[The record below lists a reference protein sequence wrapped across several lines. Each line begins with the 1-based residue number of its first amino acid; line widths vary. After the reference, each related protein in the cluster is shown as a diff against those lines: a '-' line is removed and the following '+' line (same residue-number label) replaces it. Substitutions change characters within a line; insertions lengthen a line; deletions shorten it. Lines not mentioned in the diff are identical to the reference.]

1 MGGDRIRRVIIL
13 ELQEE
18 DGEVFE
24 DFLSFLQDHPEI
36 ENCKQNKDSI
46 ISLPGLEIYP
56 RQRRVFRNQQEIPL
70 TKTEYEILIYLFQNS
85 NHVLTHSQIYERIW
99 REPDYG
105 EARKLVSHHVQAI
118 RRKLN
123 LKQDSGVY
131 LRASVMWGTASRE
144 RNEGQQPEPG
154 CCFLLSFSPEEAESV
169 GALPVLP
176 HLEV

>member
-56 RQRRVFRNQQEIPL
+56 RQRRVYRNEQEIPL
-70 TKTEYEILIYLFQNS
+70 TKTEYEILLYLFQNS

-99 REPDYG
+99 QEPDYG

-123 LKQDSGVY
+123 LNPDSGVY
-131 LRASVMWGTASRE
+131 LRCIRDVGYSFE
-144 RNEGQQPEPG
+144 RKK
-154 CCFLLSFSPEEAESV
+154 
-169 GALPVLP
+169 
-176 HLEV
+176 

>member
-70 TKTEYEILIYLFQNS
+70 TKTEYEILIYLLIPELQPCLNAQP
-85 NHVLTHSQIYERIW
+85 NL
-99 REPDYG
+99 
-105 EARKLVSHHVQAI
+105 RKDLAGTG
-118 RRKLN
+118 L
-123 LKQDSGVY
+123 
-131 LRASVMWGTASRE
+131 WG
-144 RNEGQQPEPG
+144 GP
-154 CCFLLSFSPEEAESV
+154 
-169 GALPVLP
+169 
-176 HLEV
+176 

>member
-56 RQRRVFRNQQEIPL
+56 RQRRVYRNEQEIPL
-70 TKTEYEILIYLFQNS
+70 TKTEYEILLYLFQNS

-99 REPDYG
+99 QEPDVYK
-105 EARKLVSHHVQAI
+105 RQA
-118 RRKLN
+118 
-123 LKQDSGVY
+123 
-131 LRASVMWGTASRE
+131 M
-144 RNEGQQPEPG
+144 
-154 CCFLLSFSPEEAESV
+154 C
-169 GALPVLP
+169 
-176 HLEV
+176 

>member
-56 RQRRVFRNQQEIPL
+56 RQRRVYRNEQEIPL
-70 TKTEYEILIYLFQNS
+70 TKTEYEILLYLFQNS
-85 NHVLTHSQIYERIW
+85 NHVLTHSQI
-99 REPDYG
+99 
-105 EARKLVSHHVQAI
+105 
-118 RRKLN
+118 
-123 LKQDSGVY
+123 
-131 LRASVMWGTASRE
+131 
-144 RNEGQQPEPG
+144 
-154 CCFLLSFSPEEAESV
+154 LS
-169 GALPVLP
+169 
-176 HLEV
+176 

>member
-56 RQRRVFRNQQEIPL
+56 RQRRVYRNEQEIPL
-70 TKTEYEILIYLFQNS
+70 TKTEYEILLYLFQNS

-105 EARKLVSHHVQAI
+105 EARKLVSHHVRGSSLNQAAASFYS
-118 RRKLN
+118 LA
-123 LKQDSGVY
+123 LKK
-131 LRASVMWGTASRE
+131 LRASVRCPFCHTSKWRW
-144 RNEGQQPEPG
+144 
-154 CCFLLSFSPEEAESV
+154 F
-169 GALPVLP
+169 PVEFP
-176 HLEV
+176 VVPT

>member
-36 ENCKQNKDSI
+36 ESCKQNKDSI

-56 RQRRVFRNQQEIPL
+56 RQRRVYRNEQEIPL
-70 TKTEYEILIYLFQNS
+70 TKTEYEILLYLFQNS

-123 LKQDSGVY
+123 LKPDSGVY
-131 LRASVMWGTASRE
+131 LRCIRDVGYSFE
-144 RNEGQQPEPG
+144 RKK
-154 CCFLLSFSPEEAESV
+154 
-169 GALPVLP
+169 
-176 HLEV
+176 

>member
-56 RQRRVFRNQQEIPL
+56 RQRRVYRNEQEIPL
-70 TKTEYEILIYLFQNS
+70 TKTEYEILLYLS
-85 NHVLTHSQIYERIW
+85 EER
-99 REPDYG
+99 RESYY
-105 EARKLVSHHVQAI
+105 
-118 RRKLN
+118 
-123 LKQDSGVY
+123 QD
-131 LRASVMWGTASRE
+131 
-144 RNEGQQPEPG
+144 QQP
-154 CCFLLSFSPEEAESV
+154 FSQSR
-169 GALPVLP
+169 GNKR
-176 HLEV
+176 HKQ